1 MARSMADVKVKES
14 NVFKQGRS
22 GCGIEQIKKHNFS
35 GKQGNKG
42 KPLGG
47 KKK

>member
-1 MARSMADVKVKES
+1 MARAMADKPLKES
-14 NVFKQGRS
+14 NVFKQGKT

-42 KPLGG
+42 KPFGG

>member
-1 MARSMADVKVKES
+1 MAQPVGKVPVKES
-14 NVFKQGRS
+14 NIFKQGRS

-42 KPLGG
+42 KPFGG